1 MDLVVDT
8 PGYPTLHWEGIQ
20 KASQRMGNERPQKVK
35 YLIWLTS
42 VWMIALPSW
51 GSNKVSGD
59 ESVDTPEYPVIVM
72 REDVHIRECVEWRN
86 GQYEIH
92 GNLILHPGG
101 ELIVE
106 DATVS
111 LMCTYTRQFRFQWLG
126 GRLETRRV
134 TIGGAMHE
142 GVAYQTVFEIQAGA
156 WESADTTIRYSS
168 GVCMGWQGLPV
179 KFHATRLRKGPH
191 PDSIIMSCA
200 PADVVLRDSE
210 FDVSL
215 SASAEGGGRGQ
226 LELPVDEPISRV
238 FDQTNLPGTKY
249 RLELVNTTVSLW
261 WIFLSG
267 ISTAG
272 PPTEIALGECPRLIP
287 CILAYNLQG
296 TYSLPAPWPV
306 PESASSQVTYGNL
319 TLKTTGRT
327 VRTWCWGLY
336 LSGEQTDV
344 VLQGPTSI
352 CELFLSEGRLVV
364 AGDTDTYNS
373 ANACTTV
380 EVGQRPVMGVG
391 AAGELSLP
399 ENGKRAELV
408 LRNVALGRFGAGD
421 EIVGQ
426 ITAHRN
432 GTVRIEHAR
441 CAALK
446 LLTRD
451 NGTITLSDVVEQGPL
466 ERAEIKE

>member
-1 MDLVVDT
+1 
-8 PGYPTLHWEGIQ
+8 
-20 KASQRMGNERPQKVK
+20 VK

-51 GSNKVSGD
+51 GYDKALGD
-59 ESVDTPEYPVIVM
+59 EPVNTSEAPPIVI
-72 REDVHIRECVEWRN
+72 REDVHIRERVEWRK

-92 GNLILHPGG
+92 GNLTLHPGG

-111 LMCTYTRQFRFQWLG
+111 LMCTYTRQYRFQWLG

-134 TIGGAMHE
+134 AIGGAMHN
-142 GVAYQTVFEIQAGA
+142 GIAYQTVFEIQSGA
-156 WESADTTIRYSS
+156 WDSEDTTIRYSS

-179 KFHATRLRKGPH
+179 KFHATRLRRGPH

-200 PADVVLRDSE
+200 PADVVLKDSD
-210 FDVSL
+210 FDISL
-215 SASAEGGGRGQ
+215 AASASGGGRGQ
-226 LELPVDEPISRV
+226 LELPVHKPISRV
-238 FDQTNLPGTKY
+238 FDETNLPGVKC

-267 ISTAG
+267 VSTAG
-272 PPTEIALGECPRLIP
+272 PPTEIVLGECPRLIP

-296 TYSLPAPWPV
+296 TYSLPSPWPV
-306 PESASSQVTYGNL
+306 PESASSQVTFGNL
-319 TLKTTGRT
+319 TFKTTGRE

-336 LSGEQTDV
+336 LSGEETDA
-344 VLQGPTSI
+344 VLKGPTSI
-352 CELFLSEGRLVV
+352 CELFLSEGRLIV
-364 AGDTDTYNS
+364 AGDEGTYNS
-373 ANACTTV
+373 ANACTTI
-380 EVGQRPVMGVG
+380 EVGQRVVMGVG
-391 AAGELSLP
+391 GAGGASPHET
-399 ENGKRAELV
+399 EKRAELV
-408 LRNVALGRFGAGD
+408 LRNVALGRFGPGD

-426 ITAHRN
+426 ITAHHN
-432 GTVRIEHAR
+432 GVVRIEHAQ

-451 NGTITLSDVVEQGPL
+451 NGEITVKDVIEQGVL
-466 ERAEIKE
+466 ERTEIKE

>member
-1 MDLVVDT
+1 M
-8 PGYPTLHWEGIQ
+8 
-20 KASQRMGNERPQKVK
+20 KC
-35 YLIWLTS
+35 LIWLACLWVTTVS
-42 VWMIALPSW
+42 VPGGEAAGGEEPGSLP
-51 GSNKVSGD
+51 
-59 ESVDTPEYPVIVM
+59 TTRPIVI
-72 REDVHIRECVEWRN
+72 REDVHIRERVEWRN

-92 GNLILHPGG
+92 GNVVLHQGG

-111 LMCTYTRQFRFQWLG
+111 LMCTYTRQFSFQWLG
-126 GRLETRRV
+126 GRLVTHRV

-142 GVAYQTVFEIQAGA
+142 GVAYQTVFEIQSGA
-156 WESADTTIRYSS
+156 WESEDTTIRYSS

-179 KFHATRLRKGPH
+179 TFHATRLRKGPH

-210 FDVSL
+210 FDISL
-215 SASAEGGGRGQ
+215 SASAAGGGRGQ

-238 FDQTNLPGTKY
+238 FDETDLPGVRY

-267 ISTAG
+267 VSTAG
-272 PPTEIALGECPRLIP
+272 PPAEIVLGECPRLIP

-296 TYSLPAPWPV
+296 TFSLPAPWPV
-306 PESASSQVTYGNL
+306 PASASTHVTFGNL
-319 TLKTTGRT
+319 TLRTTGRT

-336 LSGEQTDV
+336 LSGEQTDA

-352 CELFLSEGRLVV
+352 CELFLWEGRLVV
-364 AGDTDTYNS
+364 AGDAGTYNS

-380 EVGQRPVMGVG
+380 EVGHRPVVGVG
-391 AAGELSLP
+391 AAGELSPP
-399 ENGKRAELV
+399 ESGKRAELV

-432 GTVRIEHAR
+432 GSVRIEHAR
-441 CAALK
+441 CAPLK

-451 NGTITLSDVVEQGPL
+451 NGTITLSDVVEQGRL
-466 ERAEIKE
+466 ERVEIKE